1 MQGYRAAQAAAL
13 WLPVQVLGSPTALDR
28 GLGAAGWC
36 KEGCVCMSGQG
47 DVLEEPPGFASLTAW
62 TTSLTWASQFYWK
75 P

>member
-1 MQGYRAAQAAAL
+1 MQGYSAAQAAAL
-13 WLPVQVLGSPTALDR
+13 WLPVQVLGSPTALDVGWEQQGGAKR
-28 GLGAAGWC
+28 G
-36 KEGCVCMSGQG
+36 VCMSGPG